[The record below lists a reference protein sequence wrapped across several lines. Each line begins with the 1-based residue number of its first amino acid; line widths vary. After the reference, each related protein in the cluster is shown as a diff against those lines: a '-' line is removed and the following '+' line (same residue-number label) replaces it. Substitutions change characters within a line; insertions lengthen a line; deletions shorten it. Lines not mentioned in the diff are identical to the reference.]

1 MTTSR
6 PDPAAHPIILYDGVC
21 ALCNWLV
28 TFVLARDRAATFR
41 FASLQSEL
49 ARQSIARHG
58 GRQGDLDTM
67 IVVVNPGLAT
77 ERLLARSD
85 AALFALGKLSGTWRL
100 AASLGRTLPRFLRD
114 WTYDRVAR
122 HRYQVFGRY
131 DACPLPPPQHR
142 DRFLS

>member
-1 MTTSR
+1 MTTPP
-6 PDPAAHPIILYDGVC
+6 PDPAANPIVLYDGIC
-21 ALCNWLV
+21 ALCNRFV
-28 TFVLARDRAATFR
+28 TFVLARDRAGTFR

-49 ARQSIARHG
+49 GRQTISRHG

-67 IVVVNPGLAT
+67 IVVVDPGLPT

-85 AALFALGKLSGTWRL
+85 AALFVLGKLSGAWRL
-100 AASLGRTLPRFLRD
+100 AASIGRTLPRLVRD